1 MHRSQLAETITVPGH
16 HGDPIESYLARPL
29 EDGRFPSMVV
39 LHHAPGW
46 DEATM
51 ETVRKFAHHGYAAI
65 CPHLFGR
72 EGRGAANP
80 EDAAAA
86 GRIAGGAPDDRVVGD
101 VGGALEYLRQQ
112 DFSNGKVGVI
122 GFCSGG
128 RQAYLAACQLP
139 LDAAVDCWG
148 GSVVMEQEALNER
161 HPVAPIDMTANL
173 GCPLLGIFG
182 ADDYNPSQAQV
193 ELIEK
198 ALQAHGKTYEFHSY
212 EGAGH
217 SFFTVDELNYRVEQT
232 LDGWKRIFDFLG
244 RYLA

>member
-1 MHRSQLAETITVPGH
+1 MHRSQLAETITIPGH
-16 HGDPIESYLARPL
+16 NGDPVESYLARPL
-29 EDGRFPSMVV
+29 GEGRFPSMVV

-46 DEATM
+46 DEATI
-51 ETVRKFAHHGYAAI
+51 ETVRKFAHHGYTAL
-65 CPHLFGR
+65 CPHLFSR
-72 EGRGAANP
+72 EGRGVANP

-148 GSVVMEQEALNER
+148 GNVVMEREALNER
-161 HPVAPIDMTANL
+161 HPVAPIDMTPGL

-198 ALQAHGKTYEFHSY
+198 ALQAHGKTFEFHSY
-212 EGAGH
+212 DGAGH
-217 SFFTVDELNYRVEQT
+217 SFFTVDELNYRVEQA

-244 RYLA
+244 RHLT